1 MSQARSGRQV
11 TQARRG
17 GPASQARTRVVAAPA
32 VAALGAV
39 CVLWAANPLAAS
51 GGAGRILMVAA
62 LTATAFGALRL
73 AAARPLPG
81 DTIVV
86 NGGGWLWHQARAVA
100 HAWPW
105 AEVAL
110 VSALVLEALHPS
122 RPWHTALLGTALLC
136 YVFGTHLAE
145 SGARPAALRPQL
157 PVLLAGLGLLVLAA
171 AAGTMPAGSA
181 GPPWLRVVAA
191 IGVVVAGVL
200 LLPA

>member
-1 MSQARSGRQV
+1 MSQAGNGRRV
-11 TQARRG
+11 SRARRG
-17 GPASQARTRVVAAPA
+17 GRAGQARTRVVAAPA

-39 CVLWAANPLAAS
+39 CVLWAANPLAAP
-51 GGAGRILMVAA
+51 GGVGRVIMVAA

-81 DTIVV
+81 DTVV
-86 NGGGWLWHQARAVA
+86 VSGAGWLWHQARAVA

-105 AEVAL
+105 PEVAL

-145 SGARPAALRPQL
+145 TGARPAALRPQL
-157 PVLLAGLGLLVLAA
+157 PVLLAGVGLLVLAA

-181 GPPWLRVVAA
+181 GPAWLRVVAA

>member
-1 MSQARSGRQV
+1 MSQARSGRKV
-11 TQARRG
+11 SQARRG

-51 GGAGRILMVAA
+51 GGAGRILMVGA

-86 NGGGWLWHQARAVA
+86 NGAGWLWHQARAVA

-157 PVLLAGLGLLVLAA
+157 LVLLAGLGLLVLAA

-181 GPPWLRVVAA
+181 GPAWLRVVAA